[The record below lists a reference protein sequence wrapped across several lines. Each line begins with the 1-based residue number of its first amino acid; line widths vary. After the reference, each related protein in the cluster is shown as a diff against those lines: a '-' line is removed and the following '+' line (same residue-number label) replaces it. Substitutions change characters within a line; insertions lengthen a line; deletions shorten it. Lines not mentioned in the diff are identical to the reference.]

1 MERFAGTS
9 IADLMQ
15 DIPAASATSPVPP
28 PPGVFVVQAPGGPIT
43 GLPTEVYQGALAQ
56 RRELRNQLERLE
68 EQRQDLRNELGSDGN
83 VNNAAD
89 RAGVEARIKD
99 VDDRIQSVDK
109 QLATAD
115 AAVAG
120 AAAIPGATVEPPRPE
135 RTGPPEEL
143 VAIPI
148 VFTIFVLTPI
158 AIAYAR
164 RIWKRGSTVIAPI
177 PTDVT
182 DRLEA
187 MGQAVESIAIE
198 VERIGEGQRF
208 LTRVM
213 SDKGKSLG
221 AGAAE
226 PIPVPQVHGEQV
238 AVPRYER

>member
-1 MERFAGTS
+1 
-9 IADLMQ
+9 MQ
-15 DIPAASATSPVPP
+15 EVPVATLVAPVPP
-28 PPGVFVVQAPGGPIT
+28 TPFVVQTATGQIT
-43 GLPTEVYQGALAQ
+43 GAPTEVYQGAVAQ
-56 RRELRNQLERLE
+56 RRELRSQLERLE
-68 EQRQDLRNELGSDGN
+68 EQRQDLRNELRSDGD

-89 RAGVEARIKD
+89 RAGVEARIKELD
-99 VDDRIQSVDK
+99 GRISSVDQ
-109 QLATAD
+109 QLSIAD
-115 AAVAG
+115 VAVAQ
-120 AAAIPGATVEPPRPE
+120 AAALPGATVPLQE
-135 RTGPPEEL
+135 RRNGPPDEI

-148 VFTIFVLTPI
+148 VFTLFVLAPI

-164 RIWKRGSTVIAPI
+164 RIWKRGAPVATAV
-177 PTDVT
+177 PHGLTE
-182 DRLEA
+182 RLDA

-226 PIPVPQVHGEQV
+226 PFPVPQVHGEQV